1 MVLTTRILQ
10 TASLTP
16 KVCTGTFKSSGFT
29 FEEKQGGVGWGRIY
43 TYTFQRVVNSD
54 PNLDPYSA
62 TSRIPIHVPIPD
74 PPFRN
79 STD

>member
-43 TYTFQRVVNSD
+43 TKIT
-54 PNLDPYSA
+54 LDP
-62 TSRIPIHVPIPD
+62 D
-74 PPFRN
+74 QN
-79 STD
+79 SMYLNNFNENLNFN